1 MKILLIDNDMESI
14 TRLRWRLERDN
25 HTVLVALD
33 GYTGLELARLPDVGL
48 VISEVRLRGLLG
60 AHIIKTIR
68 LENRHVPFVFYS
80 AFTDSALRL
89 RLIYAGANLL
99 LEKAQSKTID
109 WSALIQQFTQP
120 SDAPAWLRLADLEL
134 NRVSR
139 TAYRSGHSL
148 SLCVREFQLLDYML
162 SHPNQVV
169 TREQLFRAVWSPAN
183 SPNQKLVMR
192 YMGRLREKL
201 AATVNGPE
209 LIHTVVGGGYLLKDI
224 LQ

>member
-14 TRLRWRLERDN
+14 IRLRWRLEQDN

-33 GYTGLELARLPDVGL
+33 GYKGLELARLSDVGL

-68 LENRHVPFVFYS
+68 LENRHVPFVFYT
-80 AFTDSALRL
+80 AFTDPALRS
-89 RLIYAGANLL
+89 RLIYAGANEL

-109 WSALIQQFTQP
+109 WSALIQRFTP
-120 SDAPAWLRLADLEL
+120 PGDAPAWLRLADLEL

-148 SLCVREFQLLDYML
+148 SLCVREFQLLDYLL

-169 TREQLFRAVWSPAN
+169 TREELFRAVWSAAN

-201 AATVNGPE
+201 AATVNGPQ

-224 LQ
+224 VQ